1 MDDERYS
8 NEQAAAALGRAA
20 QLQLEAAERAEHC
33 TETAVAR
40 REGYG
45 RTELVA
51 AAAEV
56 GIDER
61 FVELALREEA
71 AAAGRTQTPDAV
83 LMRWLGTRRQS
94 LSVSR
99 VFDADGA
106 TTLEA
111 VLRVF
116 ASDTVGLELRGSVD
130 ATHPLQGG
138 VLEFHMPRLGQFVS
152 THGRYTTLAYRLEQL
167 EMWTLR
173 VTMRTVGA
181 RTEVVVQGDL
191 RPGALANVKVARVGG
206 VLGAGLGGAGG
217 AAAAVGMGIGALA
230 ALPAVAAGALGT
242 AGMAFAYRALYRSVL
257 RKTEAALDDL
267 LGKVSG
273 DLTRAALLA
282 PTET

>member
-1 MDDERYS
+1 MDDERYT

-33 TETAVAR
+33 TEETAVAR
-40 REGYG
+40 RDGYG
-45 RTELVA
+45 RPELVA

-61 FVELALREEA
+61 FVDLALREEA
-71 AAAGRTQTPDAV
+71 AAAGRTQTPDKV

-111 VLRVF
+111 ILRVF
-116 ASDTVGLELRGSVD
+116 ASDSVGLELRGSVD
-130 ATHPLQGG
+130 STHPLEGG
-138 VLEFHMPRLGQFVS
+138 ILEFQMARLGQFVS
-152 THGRYTTLAYRLEQL
+152 THGRYTVLAYRLEQL

-173 VTMRTVGA
+173 VTMRAVGE

-191 RPGALANVKVARVGG
+191 RPGARANVKVARVGG
-206 VLGAGLGGAGG
+206 VLGAGAGG
-217 AAAAVGMGIGALA
+217 AAGAVAMASLGIGALA
-230 ALPAVAAGALGT
+230 VLPVAAAGVLGA

-257 RKTEAALDDL
+257 RKTEAELHDL
-267 LGKVSG
+267 LGKVAG

-282 PTET
+282 PK